1 MFCLV
6 ALHFPYLKYPYFNA
20 CLRIGI
26 LATDSVHCEHP
37 PVFRLQATMHP
48 SYTQC
53 LPLFF
58 SQQLVIHILQ
68 KPEKLELFNLLRILI
83 CIWCALVESN
93 LCVSPSSSSFI
104 RSYHTYIFPPTSCI
118 PLYPLRPLC
127 CQYEHGCRAIYW
139 SVNSLS
145 GVACL
150 KKSLFLLQ
158 QLLIAN
164 NCSTMDD
171 TI

>member
-6 ALHFPYLKYPYFNA
+6 SLHFPYLKYTHFNA
-20 CLRIGI
+20 CLRIEI
-26 LATDSVHCEHP
+26 LATDSVHCERP
-37 PVFRLQATMHP
+37 TVLRLQATMYP

-53 LPLFF
+53 LPLSF
-58 SQQLVIHILQ
+58 SQHLAIHILQ
-68 KPEKLELFNLLRILI
+68 KPEKLELFNLLSILI

-93 LCVSPSSSSFI
+93 FCVSSFFI
-104 RSYHTYIFPPTSCI
+104 HSYHTYIFPPTSCI

-139 SVNSLS
+139 SVNGLS
-145 GVACL
+145 GVASP